1 MIGKYFNLK
10 EMLLQTVTPARAPS
24 RAGRTLSLISCF
36 QGTKEGQ
43 SALLVL
49 AVPQVPTFNSRQNTK
64 VAYLEMPY
72 STSLHSNKQ
81 VE

>member
-36 QGTKEGQ
+36 QGDESVKV
-43 SALLVL
+43 SLLL
-49 AVPQVPTFNSRQNTK
+49 WP
-64 VAYLEMPY
+64 
-72 STSLHSNKQ
+72 SLLQ
-81 VE
+81 L